1 VVWDGS
7 AAELISQ
14 APPSAYALATSDDE
28 RALRIAED
36 HVGVRVRRSRR
47 GELVLAVHGDCLDE
61 FVLTLG
67 DARVAIRRL
76 DLLVSP
82 LETMFFALTSDGAP
96 LEELEPEELADAV
109 LAGR

>member
-1 VVWDGS
+1 MF
-7 AAELISQ
+7 A
-14 APPSAYALATSDDE
+14 
-28 RALRIAED
+28 
-36 HVGVRVRRSRR
+36 
-47 GELVLAVHGDCLDE
+47 
-61 FVLTLG
+61 LG

-96 LEELEPEELADAV
+96 LDELEPEELAETV